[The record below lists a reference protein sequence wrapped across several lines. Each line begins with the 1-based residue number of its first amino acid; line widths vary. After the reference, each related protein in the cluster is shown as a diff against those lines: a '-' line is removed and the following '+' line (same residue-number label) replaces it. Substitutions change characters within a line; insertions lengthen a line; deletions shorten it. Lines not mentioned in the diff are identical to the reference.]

1 MSLTEDVRAY
11 AELVTTS
18 FDNAMSTVETVHQ
31 GVADMVLGV
40 MQEAGL
46 PSDAASG
53 ISDRHRRTL
62 RTVYGAICSANHE
75 LGDLI
80 VVQMEQL
87 GTFAD
92 RIGLPLPDSPR
103 DEVEGAVTR
112 LTGRRGRG

>member
-11 AELVTTS
+11 ADLVTSS

-31 GVADMVLGV
+31 GVAEMVLGV
-40 MQEAGL
+40 LREAGF
-46 PSDAASG
+46 PDGPAAS

-80 VVQMEQL
+80 IVQMEQL
-87 GTFAD
+87 STFAD
-92 RIGLPLPDSPR
+92 RIGLPLPDSPV
-103 DEVEGAVTR
+103 DEVEGAVSR
-112 LTGRRGRG
+112 ISRRDAR

>member
-53 ISDRHRRTL
+53 FSDRHRRTL
-62 RTVYGAICSANHE
+62 RMVYGAICSANHE